1 MVQTRR
7 RQRQQ
12 KPWCSTR
19 RHTRCRRGIGALREG
34 ELAKFGYSHVSGLSL
49 AQRHRALGAAVA
61 AYGALSVFRKLH
73 AVAIYSRRSAPS
85 SARIFRIDRDWVR
98 VKWLS

>member
-7 RQRQQ
+7 RAR

-19 RHTRCRRGIGALREG
+19 RQTRCRQGIGALREG
-34 ELAKFGYSHVSGLSL
+34 ELARFGYSHVSGLSL
-49 AQRHRALGAAVA
+49 AQRHHALEEAVA
-61 AYGALSVFRKLH
+61 AYGALSVWRKLH

-85 SARIFRIDRDWVR
+85 SARIFRVDRDWV
-98 VKWLS
+98 KAKYI